1 MADKIEPKKAQGN
14 LPGGNPAAAHSTDQ
28 PIPVKKPGTRPA
40 AVQRGTPWVDNLL
53 MPALAVFTG
62 LVVGG
67 VIIAVSNDA
76 AIAAWGNLFHNPIG
90 AFKAS
95 WDAMFQAYSALFA
108 GALGNP
114 ADLIAGFST
123 YFATGQTAAL
133 YKAIYPFT
141 ESLVVTTPYIFL
153 GLAVAIGF
161 RCGLF
166 NIGAEGQFFMGALGS
181 AFVGYSIVGLPWFI
195 HLPLAMLGGALA
207 GAIWGAIPGYLKA
220 KFGAHEVVNTI
231 MMNWIAFRLSDW
243 LLNGPMKAKG
253 FRPVTPNVEVTAELP
268 RFFPDPLRF
277 NWGFVIALLF
287 AVLVYWFLF
296 KTTLGFEI
304 RAVGANP
311 DAAKYAGMS
320 VMRNFVLVMTLSGA
334 MAGLAGATQV
344 LGTDHWVGQGFSA
357 GFGFDSIALA
367 LLGKSHPLG
376 VVLAALLFGILRG
389 GATSM
394 QSLAGISIY
403 IISVIQGMVIIF
415 VAAPGIIRWLYRLR
429 VGVGEQTVLTRG
441 WGK

>member
-1 MADKIEPKKAQGN
+1 MTEDKDKK
-14 LPGGNPAAAHSTDQ
+14 D
-28 PIPVKKPGTRPA
+28 VKKTEK
-40 AVQRGTPWVDNLL
+40 AVEKHGSPWVDNLL

-67 VIIAVSNDA
+67 IIVIISDDT
-76 AIAAWGNLFHNPIG
+76 AIEAWRHFFSAPGTAL
-90 AFKAS
+90 KAS
-95 WDAMFQAYSALFA
+95 WDAVITAYSALFG

-114 ADLIAGFST
+114 KTIIAGFQT
-123 YFATGQTAAL
+123 YFSTGDTTAL
-133 YKAIYPFT
+133 LKSIYPFT
-141 ESLVVTTPYIFL
+141 ESLVLATPYIFA
-153 GLAVAIGF
+153 GLAVALGF

-181 AFVGYSIVGLPWFI
+181 AYIGYSITGLPWFI
-195 HLPLAMLGGALA
+195 HLPLALLGGAAA

-220 KFGAHEVVNTI
+220 RFGAHEVVNTI

-243 LLNGPMKAKG
+243 LLTGPMKASG
-253 FRPVTPNVEVTAELP
+253 FRPVTPSVEATAELP

-277 NWGFVIALLF
+277 NWGFPLALLF
-287 AVLVYWFLF
+287 AFLVYWFLF

-311 DAAKYAGMS
+311 DAAKYSGMS
-320 VMRNFVLVMTLSGA
+320 VVRNFVLVMTLSGA
-334 MAGLAGATQV
+334 LAGLAGSAQV

-357 GFGFDSIALA
+357 GYGFDSIALA

-389 GATSM
+389 GATNM
-394 QSLAGISIY
+394 QSVARIPIDL
-403 IISVIQGMVIIF
+403 ISVIQGMVIIF
-415 VAAPGIIRWLYRLR
+415 IAAPDIIRWLYRLR
-429 VGVGEQTVLTRG
+429 IGRTEQTVLTRG